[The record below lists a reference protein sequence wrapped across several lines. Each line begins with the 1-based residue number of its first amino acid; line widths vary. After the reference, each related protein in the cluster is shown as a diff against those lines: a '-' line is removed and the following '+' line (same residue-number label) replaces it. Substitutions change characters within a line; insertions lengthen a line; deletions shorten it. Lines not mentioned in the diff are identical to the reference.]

1 MAEHDEITRPLI
13 DALNETGGLALRMNS
28 GRVRVKGGFM
38 QLHKKGTAD
47 VLFFPPKEAHLFWDP
62 NANDWALRNGG
73 RSATPIWLETK
84 AVKKDHH
91 KEQQE
96 NQAAFRAQVE
106 ALGHRWACVRSV
118 KEGLEIA
125 LGAR

>member
-1 MAEHDEITRPLI
+1 MSEHDEITRPLI
-13 DALNETGGLALRMNS
+13 DALNKTGGLALRMNS
-28 GRVRVKGGFM
+28 GRAKVKGGFL
-38 QLHKKGTAD
+38 QLHAKGTAD
-47 VLFFPPKEAHLFWDP
+47 ILFFPRGYIVVPELKFEC
-62 NANDWALRNGG
+62 
-73 RSATPIWLETK
+73 ATPIWLETK

-125 LGAR
+125 LGAK